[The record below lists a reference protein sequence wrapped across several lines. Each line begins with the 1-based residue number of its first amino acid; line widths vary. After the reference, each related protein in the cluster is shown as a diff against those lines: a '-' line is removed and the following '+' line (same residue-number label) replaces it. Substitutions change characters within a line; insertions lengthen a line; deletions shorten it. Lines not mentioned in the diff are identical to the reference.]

1 MDLTL
6 VFAMACAAAAG
17 YFFWRLQD
25 ADKLRE
31 NAVRECAV
39 ALERT
44 RLLEDADRRA
54 KESEASADQ
63 ARLLLERERAKSEE
77 RAKAA
82 EESKLALTAMKSEFE
97 NAFKALASDALQ
109 GSQKHFLSAA
119 TEMFEQ
125 RKAAQDETL
134 KSILEPVKET
144 FAQFKEKIEVVEK
157 SRIED
162 KSLLTE
168 QIRAVGETM
177 AQTQA
182 QTGKLVNALRAAP
195 KTRGR
200 WGEET
205 LRNVLELSGMERN
218 VDFLE
223 QKSVSTDEG
232 IRQPDVV
239 VRLPA
244 DRCIVIDS
252 KVAMTAYLDA
262 MDAPDEIAREALLVK
277 HAQQIRTH
285 MQQLSR
291 KEYWQHVPTTTDFVA
306 MFVPGENFF
315 AAAVERDPALLQ
327 DAMKNKVLLVTPA
340 TLMAMLKAVA
350 YGWRQERISQDAQ
363 KIADLGRELFSRM
376 SVLAD
381 RAVKLGNALEGGV
394 KAYNEMAA
402 TLETRVLPQAR
413 KFEEFGAG
421 IDGKSPAEVKALE
434 NGPRQLSLEKFE
446 PEPPKIAKGRAG

>member
-6 VFAMACAAAAG
+6 LFAFACAAAAG

-25 ADKLRE
+25 ADKQRE
-31 NAVRECAV
+31 TAVRECAV
-39 ALERT
+39 AKERT

-54 KESEASADQ
+54 KESEAAADQ
-63 ARLLLERERAKSEE
+63 ARLLLEREKAKSEE

-82 EESKLALTAMKSEFE
+82 EESKQALTAMKAEFE
-97 NAFKALASDALQ
+97 NAFKALAADALQ
-109 GSQKHFLSAA
+109 GTQKQFLNVAS
-119 TEMFEQ
+119 EMFEQ

-223 QKSVSTDEG
+223 QKSVNTDEG

-262 MDAPDEIAREALLVK
+262 MEAPDEVTREALLTK

-350 YGWRQERISQDAQ
+350 YG
-363 KIADLGRELFSRM
+363 
-376 SVLAD
+376 
-381 RAVKLGNALEGGV
+381 
-394 KAYNEMAA
+394 
-402 TLETRVLPQAR
+402 
-413 KFEEFGAG
+413 
-421 IDGKSPAEVKALE
+421 
-434 NGPRQLSLEKFE
+434 
-446 PEPPKIAKGRAG
+446 